1 MVARRPQRHLHSRL
15 RSVVRRVV
23 QVAFDEKS
31 PFERLAMLNLVM
43 AHLSD
48 AHKVDLRDETRESS
62 AERMISFLRI
72 LGFFKQPE
80 HASMDPYELDRG
92 LLDGDPTTINRILAW
107 LLQRLPELSKRAY
120 LSRFLMD
127 VQVPEHMLA
136 DEEVLEVWERHKELQ
151 EDFKA
156 AHKAAERLALE
167 ERVPPAEMR
176 KVLFQMEQDRTAIE
190 HKVEGLNAKLCGA
203 EGFEAMLV
211 ECARLRVEQDEALT
225 LQERFREQRS
235 QLTHAA
241 QRLHHLSA
249 RREEIESE
257 RGGAGTDESAEGC
270 LRRLQDGVR
279 TLSEQAMHTLPHQ
292 IALEQRR
299 VRLHACIVTSMI
311 IWSRRIH
318 DHIDI
323 GNCWMRMS
331 LSYYTCNFI
340 RRVDIYDLRSTRT
353 ITIPVVITMMRR
365 L

>member
-167 ERVPPAEMR
+167 EFGAVQLPAP
-176 KVLFQMEQDRTAIE
+176 
-190 HKVEGLNAKLCGA
+190 
-203 EGFEAMLV
+203 
-211 ECARLRVEQDEALT
+211 
-225 LQERFREQRS
+225 
-235 QLTHAA
+235 
-241 QRLHHLSA
+241 
-249 RREEIESE
+249 RREDFNLAPVR
-257 RGGAGTDESAEGC
+257 RG
-270 LRRLQDGVR
+270 
-279 TLSEQAMHTLPHQ
+279 
-292 IALEQRR
+292 IAWGD
-299 VRLHACIVTSMI
+299 CT
-311 IWSRRIH
+311 
-318 DHIDI
+318 
-323 GNCWMRMS
+323 
-331 LSYYTCNFI
+331 
-340 RRVDIYDLRSTRT
+340 
-353 ITIPVVITMMRR
+353 
-365 L
+365 